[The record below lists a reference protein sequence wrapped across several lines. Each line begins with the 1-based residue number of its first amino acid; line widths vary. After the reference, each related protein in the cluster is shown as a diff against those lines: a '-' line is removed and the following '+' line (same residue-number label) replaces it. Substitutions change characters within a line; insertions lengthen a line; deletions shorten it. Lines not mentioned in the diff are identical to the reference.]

1 MAQPDQGALSSN
13 LEDYLEAIYHLQA
26 ERKVARAKD
35 IADRMGVSRAS
46 VTGALKALADKGLIN
61 YEPYS
66 FTTLTARGED
76 VAGKIVGRHTV
87 LKDFFQHI
95 LMLDPVAAEENA
107 CRVEHAMDDEAMDR
121 LVRFLGF
128 LRNCPRSGG
137 DWLENFRHFCRAPGL
152 ATDPGQL
159 DDCRA
164 CLEKCTED
172 LPGGN
177 PSR

>member
-1 MAQPDQGALSSN
+1 MVQQEHNNLSSN

-26 ERKVARAKD
+26 DKKVARAKD

-46 VTGALKALADKGLIN
+46 VTGALKALAEKGLIN

-66 FTTLTARGED
+66 YTTLTNAGEG
-76 VAGKIVGRHTV
+76 VAGKIVERHAV

-95 LMLDPVAAEENA
+95 LMLAPESAEENA

-121 LVRFLGF
+121 LVQFLGF
-128 LRNCPRSGG
+128 LRTCPRSGE
-137 DWLENFRHFCRAPGL
+137 DWLKNFRRFCGRSEIAANPN
-152 ATDPGQL
+152 QV

-164 CLEKCTED
+164 CLEKCTDELAD
-172 LPGGN
+172 DGGC
-177 PSR
+177 S